1 MRDLSFFQ
9 APAKAPKSQAAKK
22 ERGKMK
28 KVYFYATCLGSAAMQ
43 DMVLNGI
50 KLLRKEGIEVI
61 FKKNQTCCGQPSF
74 NTGYFNET
82 KAVAL
87 YNARLFE
94 EDYPI
99 VVPSGSCA
107 GMMSHDYK
115 ELFKD
120 DEEYSEVAKFSSR
133 IIELSQYLDK
143 VLNVSYED
151 RGEPV
156 KVTWHSNCHA
166 LRVQKSI
173 EASKNLLKRLKN
185 VELVE
190 LTNEEEC
197 CGFGGTFSVKEPEI
211 SNAMAVEKVK
221 DIQNSGVKYLISG
234 DGGCLLNINGTMSKM
249 GLDIKGI
256 HLYDFLIKRLEGVSL

>member
-1 MRDLSFFQ
+1 MQ
-9 APAKAPKSQAAKK
+9 KI
-22 ERGKMK
+22 
-28 KVYFYATCLGSAAMQ
+28 VYFYATCLGSAAMQ
-43 DMVLNGI
+43 EMVLNGI
-50 KLLRKEGIEVI
+50 KLLRKEGVEVI

-74 NTGYFNET
+74 NTGYFNES

-87 YNARLFE
+87 YNAELFD

-99 VVPSGSCA
+99 IVPSGSCA
-107 GMMSHDYK
+107 GMMSHDYLG
-115 ELFKD
+115 LFKD
-120 DEEYSEVAKFSSR
+120 DKNYEKVAKFSSR
-133 IIELSQYLDK
+133 VIELSQYLDK

-151 RGEPV
+151 KGEPV

-173 EASKNLLKRLKN
+173 NASKNLLKRLKN

-190 LTNEEEC
+190 LTHEEEC

-234 DGGCLLNINGTMSKM
+234 DGGCLLNINGTMSRM

-256 HLYDFLIKRLEGVSL
+256 HLYDFLIKRLEGASL